1 MCGVLLWMDI
11 NVSVFSQ
18 AEGED
23 NLKKM
28 QLMEL
33 AILNGTYRDNN
44 IKARKWAAMN
54 AHAHTHPQFT
64 QSIYFA
70 PYITFII
77 SFNCSDHT

>member
-1 MCGVLLWMDI
+1 MRHGEWTYSLGGLLLY
-11 NVSVFSQ
+11 SQ

-44 IKARKWAAMN
+44 IKARK
-54 AHAHTHPQFT
+54 
-64 QSIYFA
+64 
-70 PYITFII
+70 
-77 SFNCSDHT
+77 